1 MPKPYLYLGFVLLM
15 VFKTSVVSVQ
25 ILLIYMVKVSS
36 FFIKTLYCQ
45 HICLIY
51 SAGNICV
58 FFSIFQD
65 NTHEQKH

>member
-45 HICLIY
+45 HICLI
-51 SAGNICV
+51 
-58 FFSIFQD
+58 
-65 NTHEQKH
+65 